1 MSPLGSIYSFITC
14 YSLVPCRSVKPV
26 QILLELYMP
35 LKNIFSLV
43 LFFGVIIVNS
53 LAGYGT
59 LSAAEQPMPKSPSG
73 AAAPALSGGTMNA
86 SGADSPYTIY
96 RLSNGLTVALLE
108 DNRFPLVSIRLFVHA
123 GSAYETDDQAGIS
136 HLLEHMVFK
145 GTDSFPKGA
154 ISSSIE
160 SAGGYLNAATSFDYT
175 VYQNDMPAAQ
185 WKVGLKSVQ
194 EMAFKATIDPNELEP
209 EKGVVIA
216 ELQRGEDSPGNRL
229 FKQVQKQALAGTPYE
244 RPIIGYENTIN
255 ATTSED
261 MHAYIKRLYQPQ
273 SMMLLVTGQINKPE
287 VMQEIETLF
296 GSLKNTGP
304 VTPPAKLAPAPGF
317 GVHVEEGPWNKV
329 YLTFA
334 FPAPALTDS
343 RSPELDVLTQ
353 LLGGDRTSY
362 LYRKYKYDKR
372 LVDSISASYYGLER
386 LGLLAVSATLD
397 ADKLDGFWQ
406 EFIKDLPNLGKQTYT
421 EQEFAR
427 AKLNLEDDLF
437 RSKETLSGLASKLG
451 YFQFF
456 AGGEEGE
463 KNYLRQ
469 INSFDAKR
477 LAALGAEVFQ
487 PENLQ
492 VSMIIPDAEAAKK
505 DEAGKKAKSAML
517 PPEKLAEKLS
527 ASLRKAWPAKATS
540 ATQEQ
545 AKSAS
550 TPEIIKLD
558 DNRTLVLVPDA
569 TMPYTSV
576 DMMFHGGDA
585 LLKPDQQGLAA
596 FTASLLTRGTQKR
609 NATDIE
615 DYNSDRAAGLGA
627 SAGRQSFSL
636 SLSQPSRFNADMFK
650 LLQETLTQPAF
661 KDEELARVR
670 ENQISAIKVK
680 EDQPLGLAFRRL
692 FPFLYGDHP
701 YGFLQLGTVDGVS
714 KFSRPE
720 VLDFW
725 KKQVQEPWVI
735 AVSGDF
741 DQDEIIKAV
750 KALPEPKL
758 TKPVLAKADFK
769 PEKNLDLNMPGR
781 TQAHLLLLFKTDGY
795 GSEDTPGLDLLNAV
809 LAGQSGLLF
818 RDMRDVQGLGYTV
831 TSMTWQAQEG
841 GFMAFYIG
849 TEPGKMDVAEE
860 GFRKIIKELQEKPL
874 DNEELARGKNQLE
887 GDYYRGHQSL
897 GARSGEASSMT
908 LMGYELEH
916 PRKNIERAAGLT
928 PQDLQ
933 RLAQKYLKL
942 DEARIV
948 KVLP

>member
-1 MSPLGSIYSFITC
+1 MS
-14 YSLVPCRSVKPV
+14 
-26 QILLELYMP
+26 
-35 LKNIFSLV
+35 LKNIFALV

-53 LAGYGT
+53 LAAYGN
-59 LSAAEQPMPKSPSG
+59 LSAAEPKVPAPSPSPS
-73 AAAPALSGGTMNA
+73 AAPD
-86 SGADSPYTIY
+86 ADAPYTLL
-96 RLSNGLTVALLE
+96 RLPNGLTVALLE

-123 GSAYETDDQAGIS
+123 GSAYETDEQAGIS

-145 GTDSFPKGA
+145 GTDGFPKGA

-185 WKVGLKSVQ
+185 WRVGLKSVQ
-194 EMAFKATIDPNELEP
+194 EMVFKATIDPNELEP
-209 EKGVVIA
+209 EKAVVIA
-216 ELQRGEDSPGNRL
+216 ELKRGEDSPGNRL

-244 RPIIGYENTIN
+244 RPIIGYEETIN
-255 ATTSED
+255 STTAEGI
-261 MHAYIKRLYQPQ
+261 HAYIKRLYQPQ
-273 SMMLLVTGQINKPE
+273 SMLLLVTGQINKAE
-287 VMQEIETLF
+287 LMQEVEALF
-296 GSLKNTGP
+296 GSLQNTAQ
-304 VTPPAKLAPAPGF
+304 VAPPAKITPAPGF
-317 GVHVEEGPWNKV
+317 GVHVEQGPWNKV
-329 YLTFA
+329 YLTFS
-334 FPAPALTDS
+334 FPAPPLTDS

-386 LGLLAVSATLD
+386 LGLLGISATLD
-397 ADKLDGFWQ
+397 ADKLDSFWQ
-406 EFIKDLPNLGKQTYT
+406 EFMKDLPKLGKLTYT

-427 AKLNLEDDLF
+427 AKLNIEDDLF

-469 INSFDAKR
+469 VNSFDAQG
-477 LAALGAEVFQ
+477 LAALGAEIFH

-492 VSMIIPDAEAAKK
+492 VSMIIPDAEALKK
-505 DEAGKKAKSAML
+505 DEADKKVKVDLL
-517 PPEKLAEKLS
+517 PPDQLADKLS
-527 ASLRKAWPAKATS
+527 MSLRKAWPQKDGS
-540 ATQEQ
+540 AAQEQ
-545 AKSAS
+545 VKKVSV
-550 TPEIIKLD
+550 PEIIKID
-558 DNRTLVLVPDA
+558 DKRILVLIPDT

-576 DMMFHGGDA
+576 DLMFHGGDS
-585 LLKPDQQGLAA
+585 LLKPEQQGLAA

-609 NATDIE
+609 GATDIE
-615 DYNSDRAAGLGA
+615 DYNSDRAAGLSA

-661 KDEELARVR
+661 KDEEITRVR
-670 ENQISAIKVK
+670 ENQISAIKMK

-725 KKQVQEPWVI
+725 QKQVQKPWVI

-741 DQDEIIKAV
+741 DRDEILKAV
-750 KALPEPKL
+750 KALPEPKIVQ
-758 TKPVLAKADFK
+758 PALAKAEFK

-781 TQAHLLLLFKTDGY
+781 NQAHLLLVFNTDGY
-795 GSEDTPGLDLLNAV
+795 GSEDTPGLELLNAV

-818 RDMRDVQGLGYTV
+818 RDLRDAQGLGYTV

-849 TEPGKMDVAEE
+849 TEPDKMAVAEE

-874 DNEELARGKNQLE
+874 DSEELARGKNQLE

-916 PRKNIERAAGLT
+916 PRKNIEHAAKLT

-933 RLAQKYLKL
+933 QLARKYLKL
-942 DEARIV
+942 DEARII